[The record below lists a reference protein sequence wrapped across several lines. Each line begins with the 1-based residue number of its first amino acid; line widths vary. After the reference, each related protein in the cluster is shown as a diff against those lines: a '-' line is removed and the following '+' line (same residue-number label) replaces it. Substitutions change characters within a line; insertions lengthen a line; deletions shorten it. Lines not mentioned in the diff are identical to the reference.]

1 MGKPSASSSPTWC
14 PETCSKYACWGDQWH
29 MPPHACVCEERTL
42 CPPLT
47 PTSCMR
53 AGGGHLTLAL
63 TSCVHACEQEERILQ
78 QRLAMNALDKM
89 AGGGDAVMAGDLNWN
104 DVKDGPLHLLPGEA

>member
-1 MGKPSASSSPTWC
+1 
-14 PETCSKYACWGDQWH
+14 